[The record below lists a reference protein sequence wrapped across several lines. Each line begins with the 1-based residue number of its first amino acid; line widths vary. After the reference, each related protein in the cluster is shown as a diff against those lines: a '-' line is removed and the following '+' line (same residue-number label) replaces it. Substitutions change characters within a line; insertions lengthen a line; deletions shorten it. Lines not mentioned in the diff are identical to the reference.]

1 MGSSA
6 AIEPFDTS
14 AALAIL
20 DRILD
25 RDEAVA
31 LNSVASAWE
40 AAWIACLTSSA
51 TWTSVAEEEF
61 GHVVIELHGMLW
73 TVDRRRS
80 RSASIGLGTMPKRR
94 KKRPSLAAESFTPVR
109 DAKPSC
115 FEPGPF

>member
-1 MGSSA
+1 MGSSQ

-20 DRILD
+20 DRMVD
-25 RDEAVA
+25 REDAMA

-40 AAWIACLTSSA
+40 AAWIACLTNSA
-51 TWTSVAEEEF
+51 TWTSVAENEF
-61 GHVVIELHGMLW
+61 GDVVVELHGILW

-80 RSASIGLGTMPKRR
+80 RSASVGLAKVPLRR
-94 KKRPSLAAESFTPVR
+94 KRLRPMTSEPFSPVR
-109 DAKPSC
+109 EANLPR